1 MTQALL
7 TTQHPTVSP
16 DTLCLP
22 AGGSIANGEVRFC
35 VKCNKPWLMLVPGW
49 LVLLGLAGEPIARRK
64 LQGPPTD
71 VESCINCGF
80 VNEWHAR
87 TSSPNDINKARRDA
101 ATANRDWR
109 GIPTAAIKYPP
120 PPASGSTRQISL
132 LDSG

>member
-1 MTQALL
+1 MPQAHF
-7 TTQHPTVSP
+7 TTQQPTVSP
-16 DTLCLP
+16 TTLCLP
-22 AGGSIANGEVRFC
+22 AGGSVTSGEVRFC
-35 VKCNKPWLMLVPGW
+35 VKCSKPWLLLVPGW

-101 ATANRDWR
+101 ANANRDWR
-109 GIPTAAIKYPP
+109 GIPPTAIKYPT
-120 PPASGSTRQISL
+120 PPASSGACHSSL